1 MPARLTGMDENE
13 EKHLHDALVRIFSLR
28 HRNHRP
34 LYQAI
39 EEVGAFS
46 RTTFYEID
54 EKLRAAA
61 EREVL
66 DQVER
71 ERQQVDDALGSL
83 RVTEATRL
91 DRRVIEEGS
100 HLALDTLFEIMKDG
114 ESDFNRLKAVELW
127 LEMARHGTVVSH
139 EQPIPPNTPHQ
150 LPPPTRSG
158 VPTILPPMEGLKPG
172 TEVSVRRP
180 DGLEVSIKTPPESPK
195 VVDVT
200 PNPSAQ

>member
-1 MPARLTGMDENE
+1 MDENE
-13 EKHLHDALVRIFSLR
+13 EKRLHDILVRIFNLR

-39 EEVGAFS
+39 DEVGAFS
-46 RTTFYEID
+46 RATFYQID
-54 EKLRAAA
+54 PQMRDAV

-71 ERQQVDDALGSL
+71 ERQQVDDALSSL

-91 DRRVIEEGS
+91 DRRVIEEGGQ
-100 HLALDTLFEIMKDG
+100 LALDTLIEVMKDG

-127 LEMARHGTVVSH
+127 LEMARNGILVSRA
-139 EQPIPPNTPHQ
+139 QPPVDNRAPQ
-150 LPPPTRSG
+150 LPAPQR
-158 VPTILPPMEGLKPG
+158 VPTFLPPMEGLKPG
-172 TEVSVRRP
+172 TEVNVRRP
-180 DGLEVSIKTPPESPK
+180 DGLEVSIKTPPDPAN

-200 PNPSAQ
+200 PAQAEPPAAPPSP